1 MRTSGFAAATRSA
14 GIVLSMIATL
24 ALCACGSAPGRSP
37 AKSGGYYLDDGPGSN
52 PPSNLDQMP
61 DAVPRDEPINPYTA
75 RPYTVLG
82 KSYTPFTGH
91 RSYRAR
97 GRASWYGKR
106 YHGQKTSS
114 GEVYDMYAMSAAHT
128 LLPLP
133 SYAKVTSLENGRSVI
148 VRVNDRGPFHE
159 DRIIDLSYAA
169 AHRLGLVKQ
178 GSAMVEVE
186 AILPGDMQ
194 APAAPIFAAT
204 QPPPAPSPV
213 ESGSGGMY
221 VQLGAFSIADNAQTF
236 LQKMRIDLGWLAGS
250 MRLIEADGLYKV
262 HAGPY
267 RSREAAE
274 GDAER
279 VRQTLGFSPF
289 VLTR

>member
-1 MRTSGFAAATRSA
+1 MSRFAGIALALFAA
-14 GIVLSMIATL
+14 LSL
-24 ALCACGSAPGRSP
+24 SACGSAPGRSASKP
-37 AKSGGYYLDDGPGSN
+37 GGYYLDDGPGRN
-52 PPSNLDQMP
+52 PPANLDQVP
-61 DAVPRDEPINPYTA
+61 DAVPRDEPINRYTA

-82 KSYTPFTGH
+82 KTYTPFTDH
-91 RSYRAR
+91 RPFRAR

-114 GEVYDMYAMSAAHT
+114 GEVYDMYAMTAAHT

-133 SYAKVTSLENGRSVI
+133 SYARITSLENGRAVI
-148 VRVNDRGPFHE
+148 VRVNDRGPFHD

-169 AHRLGLVKQ
+169 AHRLGLVNQ

-186 AILPGDMQ
+186 SIMPGE
-194 APAAPIFAAT
+194 APSVAAPVVAAT

-213 ESGSGGMY
+213 ESGAGGIF
-221 VQLGAFSIADNAQTF
+221 VQLGAFSVADNAQTF

-250 MRLIEADGLYKV
+250 MRLVQADGLHKV

-267 RSREAAE
+267 TSRDAAE
-274 GDAER
+274 RDAER
-279 VRQTLGFSPF
+279 VRQTLGFATF